1 MNNNEDRIE
10 TTFDVDALLMELQ
23 TLNQG
28 VADENEALEKLTEYI
43 ISQDKKE
50 KEAAEKK
57 EAEQKAEEEQAKIAE
72 QELDQISA
80 EKQEKKEEEEA
91 KIAEQEKVESQE
103 ITETYTELL
112 TDIRDSN
119 NLSNEIMSGQIFF
132 TGIICGILLV
142 KIFVDRF
149 LKI

>member
-1 MNNNEDRIE
+1 MENEDRVDI
-10 TTFDVDALLMELQ
+10 TVDADSLLSELQ
-23 TLNQG
+23 TLNQR
-28 VADENEALEKLTEYI
+28 VADENKALEKLTEYI
-43 ISQDKKE
+43 ITQDKKE

-57 EAEQKAEEEQAKIAE
+57 EAEQKAEREQAKIVAQE
-72 QELDQISA
+72 QEQLSA
-80 EKQEKKEEEEA
+80 EEQEQKEQEEA
-91 KIAEQEKVESQE
+91 QIAEQEKTEAQE
-103 ITETYTELL
+103 QTETYTELL
-112 TDIRDSN
+112 TNVRDSA